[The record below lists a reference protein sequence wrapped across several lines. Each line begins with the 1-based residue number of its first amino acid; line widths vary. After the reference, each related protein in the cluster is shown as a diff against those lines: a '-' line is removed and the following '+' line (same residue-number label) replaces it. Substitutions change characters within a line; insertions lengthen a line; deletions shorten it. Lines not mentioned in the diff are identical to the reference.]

1 MIKKIKPIKP
11 SGKQCSS
18 QQLQMALM
26 HIFDMFDAAHV
37 QFVVLGDLA
46 KCLHDKS
53 IEVFDPDLKA
63 DKVIIGVK
71 EGELSEYAISTM
83 KSFYSD
89 ELKKEDYG
97 WSMSF
102 ENVPIQIKVIKKKF
116 KFMERPDV
124 RTLATEGFNIPNPFE
139 SYWKA
144 RYFI

>member
-1 MIKKIKPIKP
+1 MTKKIKLTKS
-11 SGKQCSS
+11 SGKVYKSGA
-18 QQLQMALM
+18 LQMALL
-26 HIFDMFDAAHV
+26 HVFDMFDAAHV

-89 ELKKEDYG
+89 ELKEEDYG
-97 WSMSF
+97 WAMSF

-139 SYWKA
+139 NYWKS
-144 RYFI
+144 RFFI